1 MKPLKSFKFLLLSTL
16 ILPQLLLSNIEISN
30 NSCETPYPIS
40 QLSGISDDV
49 NYQDNYTNKH
59 SKEIY
64 LSFNTAVDGNFSI
77 ELLKDNDKK
86 MKYQLF
92 IGNSCDNLNLVS
104 KPSFEYTYNVNIQV
118 AKSRDYI
125 IKVVKH
131 SNGNSRYNIS
141 YSFIADKEEVIHG
154 HTLPPEPDPVINNS
168 TLLGIDSNNNG
179 VRDDVERW
187 IYHTH
192 KDKHPIYMDILMQSA
207 RGYKLSLETPERARE
222 IHKEVGSAMSCESY
236 YNYCIDDANINE
248 KRIIAEDEYIITKYF
263 VKIIYFNTKERT
275 KTYRR
280 YNQLLS
286 GGVYGGSSCSE
297 EKQYCDFNTTKYEE

>member
-1 MKPLKSFKFLLLSTL
+1 MRQFNYSKFLLLSTL

-30 NSCETPYPIS
+30 NSCETPYNIP
-40 QLSGISDDV
+40 QLSDISDDV
-49 NYQDNYTNKH
+49 NYQNNYTNKH

-104 KPSFEYTYNVNIQV
+104 KPSFEYTHNANLAITQN
-118 AKSRDYI
+118 RDYI

-154 HTLPPEPDPVINNS
+154 HTLPPEPDKALNDS

-187 IYHTH
+187 IYHTYQ
-192 KDKHPIYMDILMQSA
+192 DKHPIHVDIAMQAGRS
-207 RGYKLSLETPERARE
+207 YKLVLQTPEKA
-222 IHKEVGSAMSCESY
+222 
-236 YNYCIDDANINE
+236 
-248 KRIIAEDEYIITKYF
+248 
-263 VKIIYFNTKERT
+263 
-275 KTYRR
+275 
-280 YNQLLS
+280 
-286 GGVYGGSSCSE
+286 
-297 EKQYCDFNTTKYEE
+297 